1 MIFFW
6 LFCKYIGS
14 SKSIILATLFL
25 IAMDLK
31 QYWSLLQDYK
41 KFLIIFNFEKALS
54 AYASM
59 IRAFESI
66 LQAVT
71 TLLGLFGNI
80 TLA

>member
-1 MIFFW
+1 
-6 LFCKYIGS
+6 
-14 SKSIILATLFL
+14 
-25 IAMDLK
+25 MDLK